1 MAQDRPVTDPWEIR
15 PLEGLGPFVFGMSPE
30 AALRHAAAYG
40 GVEADYQSSPDSAE
54 QIFEKQA
61 PRIGEDAAR
70 DLVAEILASG
80 ADLRYRRTIA
90 FPSSLALTFLE
101 DELEDILVA
110 GEATEVHVAGLRLFG
125 KDVDPMPA
133 LRALQARNGE
143 PPLLLGENCVFRR
156 LHVTAHEMIT
166 VAADGSIAAR
176 RKGRRRYWA
185 RTLSWRLTPVDPD
198 EDFCCYRPVDLGA

>member
-1 MAQDRPVTDPWEIR
+1 MTDPWEIR

-30 AALRHAAAYG
+30 AALRHAASYG

-54 QIFEKQA
+54 QIFESQA
-61 PRIGEDAAR
+61 PRIGEAAAR

-80 ADLRYRRTIA
+80 ADLRYRRTIM

-101 DELEDILVA
+101 DGLEDILVA
-110 GEATEVHVAGLRLFG
+110 GDATEMHVAGLRLFG
-125 KDVDPMPA
+125 KGVDPLPA

-143 PPLLLGENCVFRR
+143 PPLLRGENCVFRR
-156 LHVTAHEMIT
+156 LHVTAHEMIA
-166 VAADGSIAAR
+166 VAADGTIGPR

-185 RTLSWRLTPVDPD
+185 RTLGWRATPVDPD
-198 EDFCCYRPVDLGA
+198 EDFCCHRPVDLGA